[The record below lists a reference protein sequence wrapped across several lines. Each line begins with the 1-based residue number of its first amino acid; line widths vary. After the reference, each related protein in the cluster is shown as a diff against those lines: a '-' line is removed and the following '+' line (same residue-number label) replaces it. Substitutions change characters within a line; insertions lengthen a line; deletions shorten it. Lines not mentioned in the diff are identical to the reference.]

1 MSLFGLLKRPDIN
14 AGVETA
20 RAEKGAVILDV
31 RTRQEYRQERI
42 PGSINIPLDEL
53 SVIPSMVPEK
63 STPVFVHCLSGARS
77 STAAKILKNAGYTN
91 VTDIGG
97 ISNYRGKT
105 ERG

>member
-14 AGVETA
+14 AGVKTA

-31 RTRQEYRQERI
+31 RTRQEYMQERI
-42 PGSINIPLDEL
+42 PGSVNIPLDGLGKISEK
-53 SVIPSMVPEK
+53 IPDK

>member
-1 MSLFGLLKRPDIN
+1 MGLFGLLKRPDIN

-31 RTRQEYRQERI
+31 RTRQEYRQEKI

-53 SVIPSMVPEK
+53 DGIQLQIPEK

-77 STAAKILKNAGYTN
+77 SSAARILKNMGYTN

-97 ISNYRGKT
+97 ISGYRGKT

>member
-42 PGSINIPLDEL
+42 PGSVNIPLDEL
-53 SVIPSMVPEK
+53 SGIPSMVPEK

-77 STAAKILKNAGYTN
+77 STAARILKNAGYTN

-97 ISNYRGKT
+97 ISGYKGKT

>member
-31 RTRQEYRQERI
+31 RTRQEYMQERI
-42 PGSINIPLDEL
+42 PGSVNIPLDKLGKISEK
-53 SVIPSMVPEK
+53 IPDK

-77 STAAKILKNAGYTN
+77 RQAVSGLKSMGYTA
-91 VTDIGG
+91 VTDLGG
-97 ISNYRGKT
+97 IHHYHGT
-105 ERG
+105 IER